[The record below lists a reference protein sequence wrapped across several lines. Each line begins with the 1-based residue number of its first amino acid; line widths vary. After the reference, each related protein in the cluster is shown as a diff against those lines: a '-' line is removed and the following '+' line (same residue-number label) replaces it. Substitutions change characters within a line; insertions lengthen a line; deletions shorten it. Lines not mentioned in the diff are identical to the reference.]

1 MIRAKLKF
9 KGKEKLNE
17 FIQERLINR
26 KVGFLNKKNNFKTGI
41 KLEKKSKNCFNI
53 NISLNLEEA
62 FPFSITTVP
71 LSIAIPDKKL
81 RQSGSGKTSF

>member
-1 MIRAKLKF
+1 MFTMIRAKLKF

-41 KLEKKSKNCFNI
+41 KLEKKSKNKI
-53 NISLNLEEA
+53 VSTLTY
-62 FPFSITTVP
+62 P
-71 LSIAIPDKKL
+71 
-81 RQSGSGKTSF
+81 